1 MESGYTIAVMPC
13 GLDMVVPSEN
23 TGLFLQMIDNGSLAI
38 SEYPIG
44 HALTKNKI
52 ILCRTRTGSLWLCG
66 IKYIDS

>member
-44 HALTKNKI
+44 HAPTKSSYVE
-52 ILCRTRTGSLWLCG
+52 RGQAACG
-66 IKYIDS
+66 YAE